1 MMGSKNPPC
10 LTPTRSGEQAGQF
23 ASLGS
28 LQVAGLGQGRPAAP
42 PPSHH
47 VTSKGRQGFGM
58 RRPQRR
64 PRRGRQSCGGGREGR
79 GRGRTRGWEDWRG
92 GGGAQ
97 EGAFSSPSARAGGA
111 RQGGR
116 RFGFVQETCKYG
128 PRNSIC
134 SCRFP
139 I

>member
-1 MMGSKNPPC
+1 MLGSTNPPC
-10 LTPTRSGEQAGQF
+10 LTPARSGEQAGEF
-23 ASLGS
+23 ASLGG

-47 VTSKGRQGFGM
+47 VTSKGRPGLGM

-64 PRRGRQSCGGGREGR
+64 PRRGRRSCGGGREGK

-97 EGAFSSPSARAGGA
+97 EGALFARWGSEAK
-111 RQGGR
+111 R
-116 RFGFVQETCKYG
+116 
-128 PRNSIC
+128 
-134 SCRFP
+134 
-139 I
+139 